1 MTQTEPAAIVRGEL
15 MELVLDFCRTLQ
27 RLCAEGSQYQEL
39 PPGFWDPLT
48 EFLDL
53 ENYQRVSQDYEQ
65 IVDVEEARR
74 DANYDSTAYMSD
86 ILNWEQWSRVAGDW
100 FRSPSLWEYT
110 VMRIAEFSSRG
121 LPGIVYMELEERGG
135 FAGQQ
140 QGIHWSNTIDMFEFN
155 EEKKIRRIRLGVA
168 DYALRAWPVSSRSSK
183 LPPVS

>member
-1 MTQTEPAAIVRGEL
+1 MTQTEPAALVRGEL
-15 MELVLDFCRTLQ
+15 TELALDFLRTLQ
-27 RLCAEGSQYQEL
+27 RLCAEGTQYQEL
-39 PPGFWDPLT
+39 PPNFWDPLT
-48 EFLDL
+48 AFLDL

-65 IVDVEEARR
+65 IVDIDEAR
-74 DANYDSTAYMSD
+74 DANYDATAYKSD
-86 ILNWEQWSRVAGDW
+86 ILNWEQWSRVAGAW
-100 FRSPSLWEYT
+100 FLSSSLWEYT

-140 QGIHWSNTIDMFEFN
+140 QGIHWSNTIDMLEFN

-183 LPPVS
+183 LPPVN